1 MFACKILQNLITFLL
16 FGKRALSIIFDNS
29 HHGLP
34 ILTLWIEVLIKPQ
47 SQANIYENGYV

>member
-34 ILTLWIEVLIKPQ
+34 ILTL
-47 SQANIYENGYV
+47 